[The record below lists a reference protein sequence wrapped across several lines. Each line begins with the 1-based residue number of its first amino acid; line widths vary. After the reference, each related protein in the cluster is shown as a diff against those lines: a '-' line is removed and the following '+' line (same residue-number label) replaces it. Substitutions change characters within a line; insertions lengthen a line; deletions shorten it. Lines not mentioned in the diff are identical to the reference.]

1 MPGPKVLKVKDELP
15 SAKFAD
21 INPYLPQMPSL
32 VLIIGTVRS
41 GKSNLLVNYF
51 CNEEFYKDKFD
62 TVKFVSSTLHTDG
75 KGKILSKHFDC
86 VDHYDDM
93 IIENIKKSQSG
104 YENKEDR
111 PTYALVMDDILTK
124 DFSKNNDVSFFS
136 TRFRHYI
143 DLYVIAVQSFR
154 AVSGMIRNNA
164 TGVIICKQQNIKELE
179 KISEE
184 YGDQVGGHDNFMA
197 LYNEAHKD
205 KFSFLYLDLSQN
217 PAEAYIRHE
226 KKIWPIR
233 DGEDTEELIID

>member
-1 MPGPKVLKVKDELP
+1 MLKVKDELP

-32 VLIIGTVRS
+32 VLIIGSVRS

-111 PTYALVMDDILTK
+111 PTFALVMFPSCLR
-124 DFSKNNDVSFFS
+124 ND
-136 TRFRHYI
+136 
-143 DLYVIAVQSFR
+143 
-154 AVSGMIRNNA
+154 
-164 TGVIICKQQNIKELE
+164 
-179 KISEE
+179 SE
-184 YGDQVGGHDNFMA
+184 
-197 LYNEAHKD
+197 
-205 KFSFLYLDLSQN
+205 
-217 PAEAYIRHE
+217 
-226 KKIWPIR
+226 
-233 DGEDTEELIID
+233 